1 MGKIR
6 LNIKG
11 LTYSD
16 RQTGAYA
23 LLLQEEDG
31 PRKIPIVIGGFEAQ
45 SIAMALDKVMQ
56 PPRPLTHDLFKNFA
70 ERFGATLEEVIIH
83 QIKDGVF
90 YSNMVWKMGDSEEI
104 VDARPS
110 DAISLAIRFGCPIYA
125 TDEVVEA
132 TGLVFEEG
140 DEKSVQDTPVSETV
154 EPTES
159 TGGTEDLKKASNA
172 DLEKMMEQ
180 AVSQE
185 DYELAA
191 RIRDELDKRS
201 K

>member
-1 MGKIR
+1 M
-6 LNIKG
+6 
-11 LTYSD
+11 
-16 RQTGAYA
+16 
-23 LLLQEEDG
+23 
-31 PRKIPIVIGGFEAQ
+31 
-45 SIAMALDKVMQ
+45 
-56 PPRPLTHDLFKNFA
+56 
-70 ERFGATLEEVIIH
+70 
-83 QIKDGVF
+83 
-90 YSNMVWKMGDSEEI
+90 
-104 VDARPS
+104 
-110 DAISLAIRFGCPIYA
+110 
-125 TDEVVEA
+125 EA

-154 EPTES
+154 EPAES
-159 TGGTEDLKKASNA
+159 TSGAEDLKKASNA